1 MKPLCFFV
9 GEVNLSS
16 MTKEKYI
23 PLDRQFSIIS
33 EDQEDLENNEL
44 LFSLG
49 HSALKTWV
57 DLESEYRCVILAEAG
72 AGKTEELLNRAKA
85 LSEQGRPSFFIRIEE
100 IEQDFY
106 DAFEVGTE
114 GEFNAWL
121 ESTEEAWFFLDSVD
135 EARLDTPRAFEFALK
150 RFAKGIRIG
159 AHRAHL
165 YISSRPYSWRPEADR
180 ELLNRHLFLAAKKH
194 EDDNTEDNLTQPQ
207 SALTV
212 YRMSPLDKERIRC
225 FCEKRSVNDIDELLR
240 EIDRASIWSLA
251 QRPLDLDS
259 ILSKWRKDKKLGSRL
274 DLLEHSINEQLN
286 DEHNIDRAQRQPL
299 NLEQA
304 HKGAQRL
311 AAAVVMSGQSSINI
325 PDASPDKFG

>member
-1 MKPLCFFV
+1 M
-9 GEVNLSS
+9 
-16 MTKEKYI
+16 
-23 PLDRQFSIIS
+23 
-33 EDQEDLENNEL
+33 
-44 LFSLG
+44 
-49 HSALKTWV
+49 
-57 DLESEYRCVILAEAG
+57 
-72 AGKTEELLNRAKA
+72 
-85 LSEQGRPSFFIRIEE
+85 
-100 IEQDFY
+100 
-106 DAFEVGTE
+106 
-114 GEFNAWL
+114 
-121 ESTEEAWFFLDSVD
+121 DSVD

-194 EDDNTEDNLTQPQ
+194 EDDNTEDNLTLPQ